1 MLNSMWFFRFTLVL
15 ILAVCT
21 SACFGHVHPG
31 TPRSSLS
38 DIDEFPN
45 PEQDFAAY
53 RTKLEKYITRHSL
66 PNRTEAGMRL
76 NLPFELKADS
86 SVVYRG
92 KFLLIHGLND
102 SAFVWR
108 DMAQS
113 LASRGYDVRAILL
126 PGHGYHP
133 SAMLDVSYRHWLDIA
148 RKHYAL
154 WKTDDAPI
162 YLGGFS
168 LGAVIATILAIEN
181 PEVAGL
187 FLVSPAYHSQL
198 NSLLQWS
205 WVYAWFKPWMFG
217 GMILEDNPMKYNSIA
232 INSGTQYFRTTQ
244 YMKNNWRE
252 HYLEMP
258 VYMVMTMDDSVVDVE
273 YTRRLFQKRFVS
285 ENKKLL
291 IYANTTSVNL
301 KPNEV
306 LRASAYLQR
315 RILNQSHLSL
325 INAPYNPLLG
335 EAGQQLIC
343 NGNKYPIFMACMRAT
358 GHWFGAQH
366 TPSPDGVAVARTS
379 YNPDY
384 STVLKYFEE
393 VFN

>member
-1 MLNSMWFFRFTLVL
+1 MCFLRFALVL
-15 ILAVCT
+15 ILAVCI
-21 SACFGHVHPG
+21 SACFGQVRPG
-31 TPRSSLS
+31 LPTSSLS
-38 DIDEFPN
+38 DIDEFPG
-45 PEQDFAAY
+45 PEKDFAAY
-53 RTKLEKYITRHSL
+53 RSKLEKYLPVHSL
-66 PNRTEAGMRL
+66 TGRTEEGIRL
-76 NLPFELKADS
+76 NLPFELKADT
-86 SVVYRG
+86 SVPYRG

-113 LASRGYDVRAILL
+113 LAGRGYDIRAILL

-133 SAMLDVSYRHWLDIA
+133 SAMLDVSYRQWLDA
-148 RKHYAL
+148 VRKHYAL
-154 WKTDDAPI
+154 WKTDDTPLYI
-162 YLGGFS
+162 GGFS

-181 PEVAGL
+181 PEIAGL
-187 FLVSPAYHSQL
+187 FLVSPAYNSQL
-198 NSLLQWS
+198 NSLLRWS

-217 GMILEDNPMKYNSIA
+217 GLILEDNPIKYNSIA

-244 YMKNNWRE
+244 YLKNNWQE

-258 VYMVMTMDDSVVDVE
+258 VFMVMTMNDSVVDVE
-273 YTRRLFQKRFVS
+273 YTRSLFQKRFVS

-291 IYANTTSVNL
+291 IYASASPLDL

-306 LRASAYLQR
+306 LRASTYLQR

-325 INAPYNPLLG
+325 INAPHNPLLG
-335 EAGQQLIC
+335 ENGHQLVC
-343 NGNKYPIFMACMRAT
+343 NGNQYPIFIACMRAT

-366 TPSPDGVAVARTS
+366 TSSPDGIAVARTT

-384 STVLKYFEE
+384 ATVLKYFDE